1 MEYDEG
7 ADVFSYG
14 IVLFEIITREKVSVA
29 LQRSPMD
36 AFDLDERKTRNL
48 LPKDCPSDF
57 AELAFKCCRYESNQR
72 PNFRAIVGEL
82 AAMIKTFP
90 APVKPNAHG
99 AHRGASPRGAPN
111 MRVRGGLTPGSPR
124 GGLPL
129 GIGPNRGL
137 PQSRPGTPIPRN
149 N

>member
-1 MEYDEG
+1 MDYDAK

-48 LPKDCPSDF
+48 LPKDCPPEL
-57 AELAFKCCRYESNQR
+57 AELAFRCCRYEPNHR
-72 PNFRAIVGEL
+72 PDFRQIVNEL

-90 APVKPNAHG
+90 VPAKPNQG
-99 AHRGASPRGAPN
+99 SPGGRGGPLRGGPGLRSRGAPPRGGTPLGIQPNRGGPPRGAP
-111 MRVRGGLTPGSPR
+111 GSPYPR
-124 GGLPL
+124 G
-129 GIGPNRGL
+129 NY
-137 PQSRPGTPIPRN
+137 
-149 N
+149 